1 MLSFPGLRA
10 KPISEITMSKLFH
23 RLELGCVPHGM
34 RSTFRDWCSETGVA
48 REVAEA
54 CLAHVVKNKVEA
66 AYARSDLL
74 ERRREVMEAW
84 TQYVTR

>member
-1 MLSFPGLRA
+1 
-10 KPISEITMSKLFH
+10 
-23 RLELGCVPHGM
+23 M
-34 RSTFRDWCSETGVA
+34 RSSFRDWCSETGVV

-74 ERRREVMEAW
+74 ERRRVVMQAW
-84 TQYVTR
+84 SDYIAGDGDDG